1 MTLDYKERIQCIFEN
16 YCVERYGTDEYWRL
30 PQDLQYKLYQEA
42 TELYSEMLAERAD
55 YMRKAER
62 ERM

>member
-1 MTLDYKERIQCIFEN
+1 MDYKERIQSLFEN
-16 YCVERYGTDEYWRL
+16 MCTERYGADYWEL

-42 TELYSEMLAERAD
+42 TELYSEMLADQAD